1 MTECRV
7 AIVGGGASGSL
18 QALHLLRAGVDDI
31 VLIERAHEPGRGVAY
46 STRRPEHLLNVPAR
60 RMSAYPDDP
69 DHFLRWYARHGGT
82 AEDFAPRMLYGDY
95 LTELLGAESGRVE
108 IVRDEAIAFDEGSL
122 RLAGGG
128 SVRAETIILAPG
140 NFKPATPRGIEPDKL
155 GSLWVDDPW
164 DGEFAS
170 DLEGVDTILL
180 LGTGLTAVD
189 AIMTLDAAGYRGR
202 IVAVSRRGLAP
213 RGHGAREPTVAPAGP
228 LPSTCVGLLRRVRRR
243 SEEIGWLGAVH
254 ELRTITQNIWISA
267 DDKERR
273 RFLRHLRPWW
283 DVHRHKIAPA
293 IFERIEALQQAG
305 KLVVGAAKLV
315 SAEPADGH
323 ALVRLRARGS
333 DAVETFRAAR
343 ILNCTGP
350 ETDIVRSGETLLA
363 ELLRAGRIRPDRCRV
378 GVDVDRDCR
387 TIGADGSASDSL
399 YAIGPVTRGTF
410 WESVAVPDIR
420 VQAQH
425 VAELIAGA

>member
-1 MTECRV
+1 MTDARV
-7 AIVGGGASGSL
+7 AIVGGGASGTL
-18 QALHLLRAGVDDI
+18 QALHLLRSGVDGI

-60 RMSAYPDDP
+60 RMSAFPDDP
-69 DHFLRWYARHGGT
+69 GHFLRWFAGRGGG
-82 AEDFAPRMLYGDY
+82 AEDFAPRMLYGNY
-95 LTELLGAESGRVE
+95 LTELLAAENGLE
-108 IVRDEAIAFDEGSL
+108 IVRDEAIGGDEGGL
-122 RLAGGG
+122 RLASG
-128 SVRAETIILAPG
+128 SRLSADTIVLAPG
-140 NFKPATPRGIEPDKL
+140 NFKPATPRGILPDSL
-155 GSLWVDDPW
+155 GEFWVDDPW
-164 DGEFAS
+164 DGEFVS
-170 DLEGVDTILL
+170 DLGRGDTVLL

-189 AIMTLDAAGYRGR
+189 AILTLDAAGFQGR

-228 LPSTCVGLLRRVRRR
+228 LPSTCVGMLRRVRRR
-243 SEEIGWLGAVH
+243 TAEIGWLGAVH
-254 ELRTITQNIWISA
+254 ELRTVTQDIWIGA
-267 DDKERR
+267 DDSERR

-293 IFERIEALQQAG
+293 IHERIEVLQQSG

-315 SAEPADGH
+315 SAEAAGDH

-333 DAVETFRAAR
+333 ESIETFRAAR

-350 ETDIVRSGETLLA
+350 ETDIGRSGEPLLA
-363 ELLRAGRIRPDRCRV
+363 DLLRSGRIRQDPCRV
-378 GVDVDRDCR
+378 GIDVDTECR
-387 TIGADGSASDSL
+387 AIGADGAPSDSL

-420 VQAQH
+420 DQAKR
-425 VAELIAGA
+425 VAERIAGA